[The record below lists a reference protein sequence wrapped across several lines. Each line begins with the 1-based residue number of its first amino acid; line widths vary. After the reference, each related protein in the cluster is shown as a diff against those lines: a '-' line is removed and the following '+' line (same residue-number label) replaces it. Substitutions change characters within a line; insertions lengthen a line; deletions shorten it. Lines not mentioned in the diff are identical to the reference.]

1 MARGQEAGRGRRG
14 VMAIAVTALLVAV
27 ACGSP
32 KYHYVKSSADR
43 TYVRVPHDWTLFD
56 EDELVTRLDESP
68 EAKEQYKRLTWSV
81 AFDAAP
87 RPSLDNVLSLSLSDH
102 PVGLVQVRTLLPE
115 QRDQFSLSM
124 LRSVLLDFDPLAS
137 DQQADV
143 EVLETR
149 DVERPGGLHGNELLI
164 NIKDPGGG
172 KVLKWRQIALVD
184 SGVRKV
190 HVLAIRCDA
199 DCYSRN
205 EKVIDQ
211 VVSSWTVKES

>member
-1 MARGQEAGRGRRG
+1 MASAPRGAL
-14 VMAIAVTALLVAV
+14 AVAVSALVALV
-27 ACGSP
+27 VAGACGAP

-56 EDELVTRLDESP
+56 EDQLVTGLEESP

-87 RPSLDNVLSLSLSDH
+87 RPSIDNVLSLSLSDH
-102 PVGLVQVRTLLPE
+102 PVGIVQVRTLLPE
-115 QRDQFSLSM
+115 QRDQFSLST

-137 DQQADV
+137 DHQADV
-143 EVLETR
+143 EVLESR

-164 NIKDPGGG
+164 NIKNPEGR
-172 KVLKWRQIALVD
+172 VLKWRQIALLD

-190 HVLAIRCDA
+190 HVLAIRCDH
-199 DCYSRN
+199 DCYTRN
-205 EKVIDQ
+205 QKVIDQ
-211 VVSSWTVKES
+211 VVSSWKVKES